1 MPSTAREI
9 STNEGNKLK
18 KEMGMELGN
27 IEDIF
32 RAFSTKVISTCSK
45 TSVACCARKGTKKKR
60 GAEDKSNKK
69 TV

>member
-1 MPSTAREI
+1 MD
-9 STNEGNKLK
+9 
-18 KEMGMELGN
+18 LGN
-27 IEDIF
+27 IEGIF

-60 GAEDKSNKK
+60 GAEDNSNKK